1 MLMVVAVATALALTG
16 CSDDDGSG
24 AAPASTDPQASVASS
39 AASAPASSTAS
50 STATSATASTGTAA
64 PATLVANEL
73 DGMPPV
79 LDLTNVYAGAGE
91 DDLSAAAAE
100 ALHYVYVP
108 TNRAGTVT
116 VIDQATFEIIDVY
129 QVGDLVQHV
138 VPDWDF
144 GVLYATASS
153 SNHLVPFDP
162 RTGLPGEGFRIDA
175 PYNLYFTPDGA
186 RGVVV
191 AERRNRIDYYDR
203 TTWELVGS
211 VDTPCDGPNHADW
224 SLNGQFFV
232 VTCEFSG
239 QMLRMDTTSGEI
251 LDVLDLEPGS
261 KPQDVRLVG
270 DGSRFYIADLAA
282 GGVRVLDADSFT
294 ITGHIPTG
302 GGPHSVYPSR
312 DGRLA
317 FIANRSEGSVSVVD
331 IATDTAV
338 DKWPIPG
345 GGSPD
350 MGGVTLDGSQL
361 WLSGRSHDEVYVFD
375 TTTGELLARIPIPGE
390 PHGLAVMPQ
399 PGRYSLGHTGNTR

>member
-1 MLMVVAVATALALTG
+1 MAGLAAALGLAG
-16 CSDDDGSG
+16 CGDDDGQG
-24 AAPASTDPQASVASS
+24 ATPASTAPSASVATST
-39 AASAPASSTAS
+39 AGAPSVSTAS
-50 STATSATASTGTAA
+50 SLAEAATDSTAVATPT
-64 PATLVANEL
+64 TLVADEL

-79 LDLTNVYAGAGE
+79 VDLDNVYAGAGE
-91 DDLSAAAAE
+91 GHLSPEAAQAKP
-100 ALHYVYVP
+100 YVYVP
-108 TNRAGTVT
+108 TNKAGTVT

-153 SNHLVPFDP
+153 SNELVPFDP
-162 RTGLPGEGFRIDA
+162 RTGLPGEAFRIDA

-186 RGVVV
+186 RAVVV

-203 TTWELVGS
+203 TTWEPVHS
-211 VDTPCDGPNHADW
+211 IDTPCDGPNHADW

-239 QMLRMDTTSGEI
+239 QMLKVDTVSGEV
-251 LDVLDLEPGS
+251 LHVLDLAPGS

-270 DGSRFYIADLAA
+270 DGSRFYIADLEA
-282 GGVRVLDADSFT
+282 GGVRVLDAASFT
-294 ITGHIPTG
+294 IAGHIPTG
-302 GGPHSVYPSR
+302 AGPHSVYPSR

-317 FIANRSEGSVSVVD
+317 YIANRSEGSVSVID
-331 IATDTAV
+331 IATDTVV
-338 DKWPIPG
+338 DTWPIPG

-350 MGGVTLDGSQL
+350 MGGVTADGSQL

-375 TTTGELLARIPIPGE
+375 TATGELLARIPIPGE
-390 PHGLAVMPQ
+390 PHGLAVVPQ
-399 PGRYSLGHTGNTR
+399 PGRFSLGHTGNTR